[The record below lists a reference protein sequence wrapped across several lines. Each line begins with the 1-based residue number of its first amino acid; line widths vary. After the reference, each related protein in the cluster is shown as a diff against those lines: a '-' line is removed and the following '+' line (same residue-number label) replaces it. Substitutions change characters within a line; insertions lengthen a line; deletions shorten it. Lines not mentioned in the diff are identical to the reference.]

1 MSFPVYH
8 LRPAEAAR
16 RPIIVSVP
24 HAGTDVPDEVAQT
37 LRPDILQK
45 LPDTDW
51 FVPELYA
58 FCPSLGIPMIQARLS
73 RYVVDLNRPM
83 EGPAL
88 YTDHRR
94 QTDAM
99 PLTTFDGVEL
109 YELAQRPDAAERERR
124 GHLYYQPYHAALQ
137 ELIHEAHKNFK
148 HVLLFDAHSI
158 RRSVPSLAPD
168 PFADMIVGDRD
179 GGSADKALSDALR
192 RVLKHSPF
200 HIAYN
205 QPFKGGQITRAY
217 GMPEKRV
224 HAIQLEMSQ
233 DVYMNDAR
241 TRLDPKKCAQVQ
253 KVLTDAFLELSTVL
267 EALP

>member
-24 HAGTDVPDEVAQT
+24 HAGTDVPDELVHT
-37 LRPDILQK
+37 LRPDILRA

-58 FCPSLGIPMIQARLS
+58 FCPSLGISMIQARLS

-83 EGPAL
+83 EGPPL
-88 YTDHRR
+88 YNDHRR
-94 QTDAM
+94 QTDAIPM
-99 PLTTFDGVEL
+99 TTFDGVEL
-109 YELAQRPDAAERERR
+109 YKLSQRPDAAERERR

-137 ELIHEAHKNFK
+137 ELLHEIHKSFK

-158 RRSVPSLAPD
+158 RRSVPSLALA

-179 GGSADKALSDALR
+179 GGSADKALSDALL
-192 RVLKHSPF
+192 RVLKNSPF
-200 HIAYN
+200 EIAHN

-233 DVYMNDAR
+233 DVYMNAAR
-241 TRLDPKKCAQVQ
+241 TRLDPDKCAKVQ
-253 KVLTDAFLELSTVL
+253 KVLTDVFLELSTVL